1 MQPRFPSP
9 SLSTGLHAAGPSP
22 PGPAATILICL
33 VMACGALFGIAAQIS
48 LQRLGL
54 DFDSIR
60 GDVLAHRTA
69 TAHFGLAWWAWWLVA
84 LGAFFVGPLCV
95 AATRAIV
102 VGCRLMPGLGSFATA
117 FATAVVVV
125 GLAAVAQPR
134 SFPPA
139 ADVATNVVVSLLMV
153 IGSTV
158 LAWLGAQ
165 LLGGISRDRTAAP
178 LGFRLGGRLR
188 HLQGSAPFPAMAL
201 RREGSAN
208 SGLPL
213 LRTRRRHPLVHR
225 PFSGAR
231 AALVAQLA
239 VLVCAPVSVLAGSN
253 VLLNLSP
260 AGAGRAWNLT
270 RTAVT
275 DTASRS
281 PRQMPLPTDEGS
293 FTVPVATEAPAVP
306 SHVELPAPRQPEI
319 STAIGHRPALSESE
333 LTFTKGY
340 PQRRAAQL
348 RAAQLAADMISQP
361 ATPQLASAADVA
373 KSDVVD
379 RRLGQGARTPRSSAA
394 SRPRIRKYAHVHY
407 RYAAFKREHGEWQW
421 QW

>member
-9 SLSTGLHAAGPSP
+9 SLSTGLHAAGPFPS
-22 PGPAATILICL
+22 GPAATILICI
-33 VMACGALFGIAAQIS
+33 VMASGAAFGIAAQIS

-69 TAHFGLAWWAWWLVA
+69 TPHFALAWWAWWLVA

-102 VGCRLMPGLGSFATA
+102 IGYRMMPALLSFATA
-117 FATAVVVV
+117 IVVL

-139 ADVATNVVVSLLMV
+139 AAVGTNVVVSLLVV

-158 LAWLGAQ
+158 LALLGAQ
-165 LLGGISRDRTAAP
+165 LLGGIFRDRTATP
-178 LGFRLGGRLR
+178 LGFRVGGRLR
-188 HLQGSAPFPAMAL
+188 HLQGSAPFPAIAL

-213 LRTRRRHPLVHR
+213 LRMRRRHQLVHR
-225 PFSGAR
+225 SFSGAR

-253 VLLNLSP
+253 VLFNLSP
-260 AGAGRAWNLT
+260 AGTVRAWHLS
-270 RTAVT
+270 RTALA

-281 PRQMPLPTDEGS
+281 PRQMPLPTAEGG
-293 FTVPVATEAPAVP
+293 FTVPIATEAPAVP

-319 STAIGHRPALSESE
+319 STGIGHRPALSESE

-348 RAAQLAADMISQP
+348 AAGMISQP
-361 ATPQLASAADVA
+361 AIPQLASAADVA

-394 SRPRIRKYAHVHY
+394 SRPRIRKYGHVHY
-407 RYAAFKREHGEWQW
+407 RYAAFKRERGEWQW
-421 QW
+421 

>member
-9 SLSTGLHAAGPSP
+9 SLSTGLHAAGPFPS
-22 PGPAATILICL
+22 GPAATILICL
-33 VMACGALFGIAAQIS
+33 VMASGAAFGIAAQIS

-69 TAHFGLAWWAWWLVA
+69 TPHFALAWWAWWLVA

-102 VGCRLMPGLGSFATA
+102 IGCRLMPGLGSFATA
-117 FATAVVVV
+117 FATAMVAL

-139 ADVATNVVVSLLMV
+139 AAVATNVVVSLLMV

-158 LAWLGAQ
+158 LALLGAQ
-165 LLGGISRDRTAAP
+165 LLGNRDRTATP
-178 LGFRLGGRLR
+178 LGFRLGGQLR
-188 HLQGSAPFPAMAL
+188 HLQGSAPFPAIAL

-213 LRTRRRHPLVHR
+213 LRTRQPDQLVHR
-225 PFSGAR
+225 SFSGAR

-239 VLVCAPVSVLAGSN
+239 ILVFAPVSVLAGSN

-260 AGAGRAWNLT
+260 TGTVRAWNLK
-270 RTAVT
+270 RTALT
-275 DTASRS
+275 DTASQS
-281 PRQMPLPTDEGS
+281 PRQIPLPTDEGG
-293 FTVPVATEAPAVP
+293 FTVPAATEAPAVP
-306 SHVELPAPRQPEI
+306 SRVEPPAPRQPEI
-319 STAIGHRPALSESE
+319 ATAIGHRPALSESD

-348 RAAQLAADMISQP
+348 AAGMISQP
-361 ATPQLASAADVA
+361 AIPRLTSARV
-373 KSDVVD
+373 
-379 RRLGQGARTPRSSAA
+379 PRSAAA

-407 RYAAFKREHGEWQW
+407 RYAAFKRERGEWQW
-421 QW
+421 

>member
-1 MQPRFPSP
+1 
-9 SLSTGLHAAGPSP
+9 
-22 PGPAATILICL
+22 
-33 VMACGALFGIAAQIS
+33 MASGALFGIAAQIS

-69 TAHFGLAWWAWWLVA
+69 TPHFALAWWAWWLVA

-102 VGCRLMPGLGSFATA
+102 IGCRLMPGLGSFATA
-117 FATAVVVV
+117 FATAIVAL

-139 ADVATNVVVSLLMV
+139 AAVATNVVVSLLMV

-158 LAWLGAQ
+158 LALLGAQ
-165 LLGGISRDRTAAP
+165 LLGNRDRTATP
-178 LGFRLGGRLR
+178 LGFRLGGRLH
-188 HLQGSAPFPAMAL
+188 HLQGSAPFPAIAL

-213 LRTRRRHPLVHR
+213 LRTQLRHPLVHR
-225 PFSGAR
+225 SFSGAR

-239 VLVCAPVSVLAGSN
+239 VLVCAPVSVLAGSS
-253 VLLNLSP
+253 VLLHLSA
-260 AGAGRAWNLT
+260 AGPVRAGDPS
-270 RTAVT
+270 RTALA
-275 DTASRS
+275 DTARETRSR
-281 PRQMPLPTDEGS
+281 RQIPLPTDEDGV
-293 FTVPVATEAPAVP
+293 TVPAATEAPAGP
-306 SHVELPAPRQPEI
+306 GHVELPAPRQPEI
-319 STAIGHRPALSESE
+319 PTAIGHRPALSESE

-348 RAAQLAADMISQP
+348 AAGMISQP
-361 ATPQLASAADVA
+361 AIPQRTS
-373 KSDVVD
+373 
-379 RRLGQGARTPRSSAA
+379 ARTPRSAAA
-394 SRPRIRKYAHVHY
+394 SRPRIRKYVHVHY

-421 QW
+421 

>member
-1 MQPRFPSP
+1 
-9 SLSTGLHAAGPSP
+9 
-22 PGPAATILICL
+22 
-33 VMACGALFGIAAQIS
+33 
-48 LQRLGL
+48 
-54 DFDSIR
+54 
-60 GDVLAHRTA
+60 
-69 TAHFGLAWWAWWLVA
+69 
-84 LGAFFVGPLCV
+84 V

-102 VGCRLMPGLGSFATA
+102 VGCRLLPGLGSFATA
-117 FATAVVVV
+117 FATAIVVV

-139 ADVATNVVVSLLMV
+139 AAVATNVAVSLLMV

-158 LAWLGAQ
+158 LALLGAQ
-165 LLGGISRDRTAAP
+165 LVGGVSRDRTATP

-188 HLQGSAPFPAMAL
+188 HWQGSAPFPAMAL

-213 LRTRRRHPLVHR
+213 LRARRRHPLVHR
-225 PFSGAR
+225 SFSGAR
-231 AALVAQLA
+231 AALVAQLV

-260 AGAGRAWNLT
+260 AGAGRAWNLA

-275 DTASRS
+275 DTASPS
-281 PRQMPLPTDEGS
+281 PRQMPLPTDEGG

-306 SHVELPAPRQPEI
+306 SQVEPPAPQQPEI

-348 RAAQLAADMISQP
+348 AAGLISEP
-361 ATPQLASAADVA
+361 AIPQLASAADIA
-373 KSDVVD
+373 KSDVD
-379 RRLGQGARTPRSSAA
+379 DPRFAQRARNPRSAAA
-394 SRPRIRKYAHVHY
+394 SHPRIRKQGHVQG

-421 QW
+421 